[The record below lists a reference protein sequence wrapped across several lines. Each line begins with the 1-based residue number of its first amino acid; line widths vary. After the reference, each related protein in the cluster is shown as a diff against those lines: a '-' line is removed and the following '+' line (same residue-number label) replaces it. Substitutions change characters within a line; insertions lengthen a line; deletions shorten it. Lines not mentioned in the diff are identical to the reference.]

1 MDATLADIAAVTRDN
16 DGFGNGNG
24 IIWAIMLMMLGGGGF
39 YGNRHDN
46 NCRESNCAT
55 KDDVA
60 AAVWQQTNDGMLRS
74 IGNGICDST
83 YALNN
88 AVHQAQDSTL
98 VSRYE
103 LGGKIENCCC
113 QTNRNVDS
121 VRYDNALG
129 FAATQRNDD
138 HNTQKVLDAIC
149 GMSNE
154 WKDGKI
160 AEQTARIQAL
170 ETQAMIGAATAG
182 VIRYPM
188 QTTYTAGFNP
198 FFNAAQPA
206 ATA

>member
-1 MDATLADIAAVTRDN
+1 MDTSLADIAAVTRNN
-16 DGFGNGNG
+16 DEFGNGNG

-39 YGNRHDN
+39 YGNRRD
-46 NCRESNCAT
+46 SDCAT

-60 AAVWQQTNDGMLRS
+60 AAVWQQSNDGMLRS
-74 IGNGICDST
+74 IGNGICDSA

-88 AVHQAQDSTL
+88 AIHQAQDSTL

-103 LGGKIENCCC
+103 LGGKVDNCCC
-113 QTNRNVDS
+113 E
-121 VRYDNALG
+121 VRM
-129 FAATQRNDD
+129 NDD

-149 GMSNE
+149 GMRNE
-154 WKDGKI
+154 MKDGKI
-160 AEQTARIQAL
+160 ADQAARIQAL

-182 VIRYPM
+182 MVRYPL

-198 FFNAAQPA
+198 FFNPAQPA